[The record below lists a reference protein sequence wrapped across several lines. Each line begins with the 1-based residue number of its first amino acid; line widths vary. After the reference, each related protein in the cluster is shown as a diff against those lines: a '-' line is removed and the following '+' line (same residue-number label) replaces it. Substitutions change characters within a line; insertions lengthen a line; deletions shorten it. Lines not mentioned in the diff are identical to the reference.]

1 MKARFSRSSLTCS
14 VNEYFLTVFT
24 YSATWQ
30 QVRQLGDVDGDPPRL
45 VAISDT
51 GRL

>member
-1 MKARFSRSSLTCS
+1 
-14 VNEYFLTVFT
+14 VIFLRVP
-24 YSATWQ
+24 YYVQ

-45 VAISDT
+45 VAVSDA